1 MTGIVCFHNPDE
13 ENGYLSNWYPSHFVV
28 DDVEFSSMEQYM
40 MYRKACCF
48 SDAETAARILETD
61 DVAETNALA
70 DGMAGY
76 DDHVWNGVRQ
86 IEVYEGLLAKFRQNA
101 ELGAR
106 LEVTGIALWRNAPSK
121 TASGA
126 SACRCMTQP
135 GQSEPMARSEPARIR
150 SNAHKKEAQ
159 PYRLMVIRLFS
170 GL

>member
-1 MTGIVCFHNPDE
+1 
-13 ENGYLSNWYPSHFVV
+13 
-28 DDVEFSSMEQYM
+28 MEQYM

-61 DVAETNALA
+61 DVAEIKRL
-70 DGMAGY
+70 GRRVAGY

-106 LEVTGIALWRNAPSK
+106 LEVTGIALLAECAVKDRIW
-121 TASGA
+121 A

-135 GQSEPMARSEPARIR
+135 GSIR
-150 SNAHKKEAQ
+150 ANGAVGTCSDT
-159 PYRLMVIRLFS
+159 L
-170 GL
+170 